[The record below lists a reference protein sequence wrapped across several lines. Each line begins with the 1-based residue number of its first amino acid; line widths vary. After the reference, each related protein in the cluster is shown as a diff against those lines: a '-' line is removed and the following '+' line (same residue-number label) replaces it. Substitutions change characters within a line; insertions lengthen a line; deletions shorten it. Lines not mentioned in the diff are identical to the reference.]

1 MLLYNLWKYSS
12 NYSETTGNLWFYCK
26 NETNSFD
33 AVIGNKNNFKT
44 FENKTKILEDPAVDD
59 KNAIIVVPF
68 KYRCNFWRS
77 LEIPLINFKIE
88 LKLRWT
94 RNCFSGPSADI
105 ADVIS
110 GNIIFTIKDAKL
122 YVLVITLLTKG
133 NQKLS

>member
-1 MLLYNLWKYSS
+1 MLLCNLLEYSS

-44 FENKTKILEDPAVDD
+44 FENKTKILEDPAADE

-68 KYRCNFWRS
+68 KYRSNFWRS

-94 RNCFSGPSADI
+94 RNCF
-105 ADVIS
+105 
-110 GNIIFTIKDAKL
+110 FWT
-122 YVLVITLLTKG
+122 
-133 NQKLS
+133 